1 MNLGSEP
8 NPDSGDVGKLL
19 KALGLFYPSYLNLE
33 LCPCGVEVDTAL
45 CEACHIWKDRTF
57 VWVSPG
63 DLGDTIE
70 PVKKLLLRWGRGTFS
85 RQMEFKLLNSTLEEQ

>member
-8 NPDSGDVGKLL
+8 NPGSGDVGKLL
-19 KALGLFYPSYLNLE
+19 KALGLFYPSYLSLE
-33 LCPCGVEVDTAL
+33 PCPCGAEVDTAL

-63 DLGDTIE
+63 GLGSSHLHWT
-70 PVKKLLLRWGRGTFS
+70 S
-85 RQMEFKLLNSTLEEQ
+85 EEAAAEMGEGDVLQANGV

>member
-1 MNLGSEP
+1 MNLGSKP

-19 KALGLFYPSYLNLE
+19 KALGLFYPSYLSLE
-33 LCPCGVEVDTAL
+33 LCPCGAEVDTAL

-63 DLGDTIE
+63 DLGSSHLHWT
-70 PVKKLLLRWGRGTFS
+70 S
-85 RQMEFKLLNSTLEEQ
+85 EEAAAEMGEGDVLQANGV